1 MLRKISFFLI
11 LLSSTIHGFA
21 TNQPGNSKESTGSIY
36 TKGKET
42 STGSHI
48 SIRFFTEKKKVI
60 PLYYNDNKFR
70 TTNIKLPDMVISN
83 ESENMIKLSGV
94 DIIGKSDEKEIVI
107 YRLQIDEVE
116 QYLKRTNMTINNLKK
131 NDELYRLLPLFGK
144 MYIPEGGF
152 ADKIGL
158 DPSESI
164 CIPLSR
170 LLYFHFI
177 GRNKIDGL
185 HANFTFKINSE
196 EKVVGFP
203 VYLTAYK
210 SKGDYI
216 FPLKGSLCIV
226 QNPMCLTAHRQA
238 LSQEFAI
245 DIFDSRL
252 GESGEFSTTSKSSP
266 TKLSD
271 YYIFQRAI
279 MAIGDGIVEEIG
291 DKFPEAE
298 MSDPR
303 NFSEEF
309 FAELRKQLVPKI
321 GFKNFICGNYIII
334 NHNNGEFS
342 FYGHLSEGS
351 IRVKVGDEV
360 KKGEIIGKVGNTG
373 HSTEPHLHFHL
384 MDSED
389 FLEANGLPVMFE
401 NVPIDMMSIDLTETN
416 SLLYSE
422 FFYINL
428 MDDDSKK

>member
-11 LLSSTIHGFA
+11 LLSSTIHIFA
-21 TNQPGNSKESTGSIY
+21 INQPGNSKESTDSIY
-36 TKGKET
+36 IKGKET
-42 STGSHI
+42 STSSDI
-48 SIRFFTEKKKVI
+48 SIGFFTEKKKVI
-60 PLYYNDNKFR
+60 PLYYNDNKFW

-83 ESENMIKLSGV
+83 DSENIIKLSGV
-94 DIIGKSDEKEIVI
+94 DIIGKSDKKEVAR
-107 YRLQIDEVE
+107 YKLQIDEVE
-116 QYLKRTNMTINNLKK
+116 KYVKRTNMTINNLIK

-152 ADKIGL
+152 SNKTGL
-158 DPSESI
+158 NPSESM

-170 LLYFHFI
+170 LLYFHYI
-177 GRNKIDGL
+177 GKNKIDGL
-185 HANFTFKINSE
+185 RANFTFKINSD
-196 EKVVGFP
+196 EKVVEFP
-203 VYLTAYK
+203 IKLTAYQ

-271 YYIFQRAI
+271 YYIFQREI

-309 FAELRKQLVPKI
+309 FAELRKQLIPKI

-360 KKGEIIGKVGNTG
+360 MKGEIIGKVGNTG

-384 MDSED
+384 MDSKD

-422 FFYINL
+422 FFYIHL
-428 MDDDSKK
+428 VDDDSKK